1 MALLRLLIGVARLAP
16 YIADGY
22 RKWQAVRAQK
32 KKQQQ
37 VKQINDNPKE
47 TFTDEFGSAAG
58 RVQLTDTKS
67 NKLPSDTNK
76 P

>member
-1 MALLRLLIGVARLAP
+1 MPYLKILLGVLKIAP

-37 VKQINDNPKE
+37 ANNINENPSE
-47 TFTDEFGSAAG
+47 TFADGFGAASG
-58 RVQLTDTKS
+58 SVQLTTKP
-67 NKLPSDTNK
+67 NELPTDTNK